1 MNVRFVNGAHFD
13 ETRQQLLTESTRQEN
28 MRTLYWLCTL
38 NKDKEALL
46 QEIVKCQNIRNRH
59 QNETNKE
66 IQAYLRAQGDM
77 AEEKKQQLRRALREA
92 QANSEIIFRG
102 SPQQVNADT
111 YKTVALKG
119 IAEKVFEKYPLASAN
134 MKSDCVNK
142 LASYGDVTT
151 IPDSLN
157 PFKIIKKNDGTIDAA
172 HPALMEIKDFV
183 ASRSEATGQ
192 ELMTHFESI
201 PYGWAKDTIRYLVA
215 LMLKAGSIQLRVS
228 GKDITVFGES
238 AVAAMGNNNAF
249 GKISISLNTDG
260 TLTVPELLNAAKILM
275 GVLGAPRTAP
285 VKDQI
290 AQVANKRIKYLMT
303 KWNKLVPHFEH
314 LHLAGL
320 HPLNQAIGYANRIL
334 ESEGGEAAYLLGK
347 DKECEKTFRYA
358 MELVKCNEQ
367 AGFLDRFLHM
377 EKLMDEADNL
387 APNGILDGFRKQVS
401 EVRQVYNG
409 YVANPDLPNI
419 VSDITELSSQLDAY
433 LQQACL
439 EFQTQSNEQLNK
451 KRVAILANPEMEK
464 LKEEQRAQ
472 IETLLGELTIE
483 SRGSSIDNLRDMLNK
498 FSGFYMPMGAVEVI
512 EGRVKT
518 MAAANAPAV
527 TTVTSSTAG
536 ENTEG
541 NDDNPVKGTPTHLHS
556 PSYSST
562 QLCIKH
568 KITSRAELQEVIDRL
583 TQLLDKVGDNSP
595 VEFIF

>member
-1 MNVRFVNGAHFD
+1 M
-13 ETRQQLLTESTRQEN
+13 
-28 MRTLYWLCTL
+28 
-38 NKDKEALL
+38 
-46 QEIVKCQNIRNRH
+46 KCQNIRNRH

-142 LASYGDVTT
+142 LASFGDVTT

-290 AQVANKRIKYLMT
+290 AQVANKRIKYLMP
-303 KWNKLVPHFEH
+303 KWTKLVPHFEH

-347 DKECEKTFRYA
+347 DKECEKAFRYA

-387 APNGILDGFRKQVS
+387 APNGILDGFRKQVN

-527 TTVTSSTAG
+527 TAVTSSTAG

-541 NDDNPVKGTPTHLHS
+541 NDDNPGKGTPTHLHS

>member
-1 MNVRFVNGAHFD
+1 M
-13 ETRQQLLTESTRQEN
+13 
-28 MRTLYWLCTL
+28 
-38 NKDKEALL
+38 
-46 QEIVKCQNIRNRH
+46 KCQNIRNRH

-77 AEEKKQQLRRALREA
+77 AEEKKQQLIRALREA

-142 LASYGDVTT
+142 LASFGDVTT

-290 AQVANKRIKYLMT
+290 AQVANKRIKYLMP
-303 KWNKLVPHFEH
+303 KWTKLVPHFEH

-347 DKECEKTFRYA
+347 DKECEKAFRYA

-451 KRVAILANPEMEK
+451 KRVAILANPEIEK

-541 NDDNPVKGTPTHLHS
+541 NDDNPGKGTPTHLHS

-568 KITSRAELQEVIDRL
+568 KITSRAELQKIIDRL

>member
-1 MNVRFVNGAHFD
+1 M
-13 ETRQQLLTESTRQEN
+13 
-28 MRTLYWLCTL
+28 
-38 NKDKEALL
+38 
-46 QEIVKCQNIRNRH
+46 KCQNIRNRH

-77 AEEKKQQLRRALREA
+77 AEEKKQQLLRALREA

-290 AQVANKRIKYLMT
+290 AQAANKRIKYLMT

-387 APNGILDGFRKQVS
+387 APNGILDGFRKQVN

-527 TTVTSSTAG
+527 TTVMSSTAG

-541 NDDNPVKGTPTHLHS
+541 NDDNPGKGTPTHLHS

-595 VEFIF
+595 VEFVF

>member
-1 MNVRFVNGAHFD
+1 M
-13 ETRQQLLTESTRQEN
+13 
-28 MRTLYWLCTL
+28 
-38 NKDKEALL
+38 
-46 QEIVKCQNIRNRH
+46 KCQNIRNRH

-77 AEEKKQQLRRALREA
+77 AEEKKQQLIRALREA

-142 LASYGDVTT
+142 LASFGDVTT

-290 AQVANKRIKYLMT
+290 AQVANKRIKYLMP
-303 KWNKLVPHFEH
+303 KWTKLVPHFEH

-347 DKECEKTFRYA
+347 DKECEKAFRYA

-451 KRVAILANPEMEK
+451 KRVAILANPEIEK

-541 NDDNPVKGTPTHLHS
+541 NDDNPGKGTPTHLHS

-568 KITSRAELQEVIDRL
+568 KITSRTELQKIIDRL

>member
-1 MNVRFVNGAHFD
+1 
-13 ETRQQLLTESTRQEN
+13 
-28 MRTLYWLCTL
+28 
-38 NKDKEALL
+38 
-46 QEIVKCQNIRNRH
+46 
-59 QNETNKE
+59 
-66 IQAYLRAQGDM
+66 
-77 AEEKKQQLRRALREA
+77 
-92 QANSEIIFRG
+92 
-102 SPQQVNADT
+102 
-111 YKTVALKG
+111 
-119 IAEKVFEKYPLASAN
+119 
-134 MKSDCVNK
+134 
-142 LASYGDVTT
+142 
-151 IPDSLN
+151 
-157 PFKIIKKNDGTIDAA
+157 
-172 HPALMEIKDFV
+172 
-183 ASRSEATGQ
+183 
-192 ELMTHFESI
+192 MTHFESI

-290 AQVANKRIKYLMT
+290 AQAANKRIKYLMT

-387 APNGILDGFRKQVS
+387 APNGILDGFRKQVN

-541 NDDNPVKGTPTHLHS
+541 NDDNPGKGTPTHLHS

>member
-1 MNVRFVNGAHFD
+1 
-13 ETRQQLLTESTRQEN
+13 

-66 IQAYLRAQGDM
+66 ILAYLRAQGDM
-77 AEEKKQQLRRALREA
+77 AEEKKQQLIRALREA

-142 LASYGDVTT
+142 LASFGDVTT

-290 AQVANKRIKYLMT
+290 AQVANKRIKYLMP
-303 KWNKLVPHFEH
+303 KWTKLVPHFEH

-347 DKECEKTFRYA
+347 DKECEKAFRYA

-387 APNGILDGFRKQVS
+387 APNGILDGFRKQVN

-527 TTVTSSTAG
+527 TAVTSSTAG

-541 NDDNPVKGTPTHLHS
+541 NDDNPGKGTPTHLHS

>member
-1 MNVRFVNGAHFD
+1 M
-13 ETRQQLLTESTRQEN
+13 
-28 MRTLYWLCTL
+28 
-38 NKDKEALL
+38 
-46 QEIVKCQNIRNRH
+46 KCQNIRNRH

-77 AEEKKQQLRRALREA
+77 AEEKKLQLRHALREA

-275 GVLGAPRTAP
+275 GVLGAQRTAP

-290 AQVANKRIKYLMT
+290 AQAANKRIKYLMT
-303 KWNKLVPHFEH
+303 KWTKLVPHFEH

-347 DKECEKTFRYA
+347 DKECEKAFRYA

-387 APNGILDGFRKQVS
+387 APNGILDGFRKQVN

-527 TTVTSSTAG
+527 TAVTSSTAG

-541 NDDNPVKGTPTHLHS
+541 NDDNPGKGTPTHLHS

>member
-1 MNVRFVNGAHFD
+1 
-13 ETRQQLLTESTRQEN
+13 
-28 MRTLYWLCTL
+28 
-38 NKDKEALL
+38 
-46 QEIVKCQNIRNRH
+46 
-59 QNETNKE
+59 
-66 IQAYLRAQGDM
+66 
-77 AEEKKQQLRRALREA
+77 
-92 QANSEIIFRG
+92 
-102 SPQQVNADT
+102 
-111 YKTVALKG
+111 
-119 IAEKVFEKYPLASAN
+119 
-134 MKSDCVNK
+134 
-142 LASYGDVTT
+142 
-151 IPDSLN
+151 
-157 PFKIIKKNDGTIDAA
+157 
-172 HPALMEIKDFV
+172 
-183 ASRSEATGQ
+183 
-192 ELMTHFESI
+192 
-201 PYGWAKDTIRYLVA
+201 
-215 LMLKAGSIQLRVS
+215 
-228 GKDITVFGES
+228 
-238 AVAAMGNNNAF
+238 
-249 GKISISLNTDG
+249 
-260 TLTVPELLNAAKILM
+260 
-275 GVLGAPRTAP
+275 
-285 VKDQI
+285 
-290 AQVANKRIKYLMT
+290 
-303 KWNKLVPHFEH
+303 
-314 LHLAGL
+314 
-320 HPLNQAIGYANRIL
+320 
-334 ESEGGEAAYLLGK
+334 
-347 DKECEKTFRYA
+347 
-358 MELVKCNEQ
+358 
-367 AGFLDRFLHM
+367 
-377 EKLMDEADNL
+377 MDEADNL
-387 APNGILDGFRKQVS
+387 APNGILDGFRKQVN

-527 TTVTSSTAG
+527 TAVTSSTAG

-541 NDDNPVKGTPTHLHS
+541 NDDNPGKGTPTHLHS

>member
-1 MNVRFVNGAHFD
+1 M
-13 ETRQQLLTESTRQEN
+13 L
-28 MRTLYWLCTL
+28 
-38 NKDKEALL
+38 
-46 QEIVKCQNIRNRH
+46 
-59 QNETNKE
+59 
-66 IQAYLRAQGDM
+66 
-77 AEEKKQQLRRALREA
+77 RALREA

-142 LASYGDVTT
+142 LASFGDVTT

-183 ASRSEATGQ
+183 TSRSEATGQ

-290 AQVANKRIKYLMT
+290 AQAANKRIKYLMT

-387 APNGILDGFRKQVS
+387 APNGILDGFRKQVN

-472 IETLLGELTIE
+472 IETQLGELTIE

-498 FSGFYMPMGAVEVI
+498 FSGFYMPMGAVDVI

-541 NDDNPVKGTPTHLHS
+541 NDDNPGKGTPTHLHS

>member
-1 MNVRFVNGAHFD
+1 M
-13 ETRQQLLTESTRQEN
+13 
-28 MRTLYWLCTL
+28 
-38 NKDKEALL
+38 
-46 QEIVKCQNIRNRH
+46 KCQNIRNRH

-77 AEEKKQQLRRALREA
+77 AEEKKQQLRHALREA

-142 LASYGDVTT
+142 LASFGDVTT

-290 AQVANKRIKYLMT
+290 AQAANKRIKYLMT

-387 APNGILDGFRKQVS
+387 APNGILDGFRKQVN

-541 NDDNPVKGTPTHLHS
+541 NDDNPGKGTPTHLHS

>member
-1 MNVRFVNGAHFD
+1 
-13 ETRQQLLTESTRQEN
+13 

-77 AEEKKQQLRRALREA
+77 AEEKKLQLRHALREA

-290 AQVANKRIKYLMT
+290 AQAANKRIKYLMT

-387 APNGILDGFRKQVS
+387 APNGILDGFRKQVN

-527 TTVTSSTAG
+527 TTVMSSTAG

-541 NDDNPVKGTPTHLHS
+541 NDDNPGKGTPTHLHS

-595 VEFIF
+595 VEFVF